1 MKKTIVLFIFAL
13 FLLFNLTVSSKPI
26 GASSTNINDLSCAGG
41 KNLLD
46 KNNIYVEND
55 NGDVTLSTINNILMP
70 ESDYDEMTIQLNY
83 DVEYIHSPTAE
94 LILYDV
100 DGIELDRYFNNSNC
114 FNHLTVDDIDVIFTM
129 FTVEDVEPFS
139 FSFVLTGIF
148 TDFIGD
154 DYPGFMITHTYVPT
168 SFEPFVRAGGLYE
181 LSSDSDATIYVNYP
195 NTLTTS
201 NILSLIKAHDAYC
214 GNLSDNLVITLNEYQ
229 NNESTLGKYKIIV
242 SATDSSN
249 NTKLGQFYIEVVD
262 IEPPTIVG
270 EDVFRHPVYTELT
283 DEMILNAYSA
293 SDEYDGDI
301 SSDMEIVGDYTRN
314 SSTIKEE
321 VIQIRSRD
329 SSGNTATKTITIS
342 FYDNVSPVITSP
354 ASLTLSY
361 QVRKTVES
369 IIADSVRVTDN
380 LDDNP
385 SLIITNNDYTG
396 NENRIGSYTLSL
408 KAVDVSGNET
418 TKTILIEVEDQIKPV
433 IYIDLGVV
441 ETLSS
446 VILRVEDLSN
456 ILYRR
461 GELRR
466 SVKYRT
472 EVLKDTYTGHETTPG
487 TYSLRV
493 RYVSSDET
501 VEKTFTIKVTEGSYK
516 VDTYTP
522 KIDITNIIFISAI
535 SILSI
540 ALVVLIISIAIKS
553 KKRKGS
559 TRA

>member
-1 MKKTIVLFIFAL
+1 MKKTIVLIIFAL

-83 DVEYIHSPTAE
+83 DDEYIHSPTAE

-100 DGIELDRYFNNSNC
+100 DGIELDRYFNNSDC
-114 FNHLTVDDIDVIFTM
+114 FNHLTVDDTDVIFTM

-270 EDVFRHPVYTELT
+270 EDVFKHPVYTELT

-522 KIDITNIIFISAI
+522 KIDITNAIFISAI
-535 SILSI
+535 SILSV
-540 ALVVLIISIAIKS
+540 ALIVLIISIAIKS